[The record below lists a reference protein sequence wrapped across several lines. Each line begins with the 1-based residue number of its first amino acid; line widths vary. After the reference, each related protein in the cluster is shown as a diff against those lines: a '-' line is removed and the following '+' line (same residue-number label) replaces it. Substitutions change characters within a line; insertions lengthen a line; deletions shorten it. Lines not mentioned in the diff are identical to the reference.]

1 MSLSFLITQGAKVS
15 HFRKN
20 HSYSVRNCIKSASET
35 IVTDDE
41 QGEIRET
48 ERFELLPVAD
58 VFLLR
63 SAYVLKI
70 TVVVFGM
77 QADAAVYLAGALRQL
92 HDDDCA
98 PRLYQPF
105 YLFGGGDAG
114 NYGQPLFLAGDVQSA
129 SRSGGDEGGD
139 AGNLFHGDA
148 GGLQFLIYIMYRG
161 VEACIALC
169 HDGHFPACVMQGK
182 GFGVHSVVGV
192 EGVRP
197 LLAHGQGE
205 AADMA
210 GGYVEPEHDIGGT

>member
-20 HSYSVRNCIKSASET
+20 HSYSVRNCIKSVSET

-77 QADAAVYLAGALRQL
+77 QADAAVYLACALRQL

-98 PRLYQPF
+98 PRLYQPL

-114 NYGQPLFLAGDVQSA
+114 NYG
-129 SRSGGDEGGD
+129 
-139 AGNLFHGDA
+139 
-148 GGLQFLIYIMYRG
+148 
-161 VEACIALC
+161 
-169 HDGHFPACVMQGK
+169 
-182 GFGVHSVVGV
+182 
-192 EGVRP
+192 
-197 LLAHGQGE
+197 
-205 AADMA
+205 
-210 GGYVEPEHDIGGT
+210 

>member
-20 HSYSVRNCIKSASET
+20 HSYSVRNCIKSVSET

-77 QADAAVYLAGALRQL
+77 QADAAVYLACALRQL

-98 PRLYQPF
+98 PRLYQPL

-129 SRSGGDEGGD
+129 PRSGGDEGGD

-169 HDGHFPACVMQGK
+169 HDGHFPA
-182 GFGVHSVVGV
+182 
-192 EGVRP
+192 
-197 LLAHGQGE
+197 
-205 AADMA
+205 
-210 GGYVEPEHDIGGT
+210 